1 MVAAVMATGA
11 FIVVAAR
18 QSQPADPGARLP
30 QSFRLVDLIA
40 REQAV
45 SAQLQRQAD
54 QLQRAVDAQRV
65 ADSGSLGGASG
76 VEQALASAGVSAG
89 LSAMRGP
96 ALRVTLDDSSLT
108 PALNANLDDF
118 VIHSQDVQAVVNALW
133 HSGAEA
139 IAINGQR
146 LVVTSAVLC
155 VGNTLLL
162 DGTVHSPP
170 YAIVAIGATRPAFD
184 DDALVKRLRHDADV
198 VHLGFSVDRM
208 ADVTVPALG
217 RPVKLS
223 FASAAP

>member
-1 MVAAVMATGA
+1 MVAAVMATGT
-11 FIVVAAR
+11 FIVVAGR

-40 REQAV
+40 REQAASV
-45 SAQLQRQAD
+45 QLQRQAD

-65 ADSGSLGGASG
+65 ADSGSLGGVSG
-76 VEQALASAGVSAG
+76 VEQALASAGIGAG

-96 ALRVTLDDSSLT
+96 ALRITLDDSSLT
-108 PALNANLDDF
+108 PPLNANLDDF

-139 IAINGQR
+139 IAVNGQR

-170 YAIVAIGATRPAFD
+170 YSVVAIGATRPAFD
-184 DDALVKRLRHDADV
+184 DDPLVKRLRHDADV
-198 VHLGFSVDRM
+198 VHLGFSVDRV

-217 RPVKLS
+217 RPVTLS